1 MANEYTKKMMA
12 KLEQG
17 VEETFKSGKFQDWLN
32 FQAKFHKYSYCN
44 TILIFTQRPEA
55 SRVAGFSTWKDM
67 GRFVKK
73 GEKAIKILAPIFKKV
88 KNEETDEEKQ
98 VLVAF
103 KVVNVFDVA
112 QTDGKELPDICK
124 EIRTSSEVADQ
135 IIDGL
140 FQVAKE
146 KGIPV
151 ETYET
156 GDAHGWYQ
164 PREHRIGLK
173 NAAADQFAKTFL
185 HEMAHAMTWEKGQAY
200 AEGELIAEGT
210 AYVVA
215 QYFGLESGSYSFEY
229 VAAWASRAEAE
240 ALKKVAS
247 TIQKTSDALINRLE
261 NAVKVSKTKKAA

>member
-1 MANEYTKKMMA
+1 MANEYTKEMMA

-44 TILIFTQRPEA
+44 SILIFTQRPDA
-55 SRVAGFSTWKDM
+55 TRVAGFSTWKDM

-73 GEKAIKILAPIFKKV
+73 GEKAIKIFAPIFKKV
-88 KNEETDEEKQ
+88 KNEETDEDKQ

-103 KVVNVFDVA
+103 RVVNVFDVS
-112 QTDGKELPDICK
+112 QTDGKDLPDICE

-140 FQVAKE
+140 YQVAKE

-151 ETYET
+151 DTYEI
-156 GDAHGWYQ
+156 GDSHGWYS
-164 PREHRIGLK
+164 PMEHKIGLK

-185 HEMAHAMTWEKGQAY
+185 HEMAHAMTWENGQEY

-215 QYFGLESGSYSFEY
+215 QYFGLETGSYSFEY

-247 TIQKTSDALINRLE
+247 TIQKAAETLINRLE
-261 NAVKVSKTKKAA
+261 NGTRTKTVKAA